1 MSDNGD
7 PDDAALLACLDTS
20 PERSDAWERLSAVAD
35 EFAARPHD
43 EDDVRWKPPMRR
55 EDGVLTFGYPIY
67 GERVERACHALS
79 EVGAV
84 TPAYHWTDRRPP
96 DVPDDGTPL
105 SPADAIRLAT
115 TIVRGERFGDG
126 HIAQAVERGTLQ
138 AILASLAAW
147 RRER

>member
-1 MSDNGD
+1 M
-7 PDDAALLACLDTS
+7 
-20 PERSDAWERLSAVAD
+20 
-35 EFAARPHD
+35 
-43 EDDVRWKPPMRR
+43 
-55 EDGVLTFGYPIY
+55 
-67 GERVERACHALS
+67 
-79 EVGAV
+79 
-84 TPAYHWTDRRPP
+84 
-96 DVPDDGTPL
+96 PDDGTPL